1 MKFVNRDVCG
11 SSNIGTIW
19 LGDRV
24 VGWER
29 PPSFVRPVKA
39 GKGGNKHK
47 HKHKH
52 KHTSHLAPL
61 SKQRVR
67 AEKSTR

>member
-1 MKFVNRDVCG
+1 MKFVDRDVCG

-24 VGWER
+24 D
-29 PPSFVRPVKA
+29 
-39 GKGGNKHK
+39 
-47 HKHKH
+47 
-52 KHTSHLAPL
+52 LAPL

-67 AEKSTR
+67 AEKATR

>member
-1 MKFVNRDVCG
+1 MKFVDRDVCG

-39 GKGGNKHK
+39 GKGGNKH
-47 HKHKH
+47 
-52 KHTSHLAPL
+52 TSHLAPL

-67 AEKSTR
+67 AEKATR

>member
-1 MKFVNRDVCG
+1 MKFVDRDVCG

-39 GKGGNKHK
+39 GNKHT
-47 HKHKH
+47 
-52 KHTSHLAPL
+52 HTSHLAPL

-67 AEKSTR
+67 AEKATR

>member
-1 MKFVNRDVCG
+1 MKFVDRDVCG
-11 SSNIGTIW
+11 SSNIGTIR

-47 HKHKH
+47 HKH
-52 KHTSHLAPL
+52 TSHLAPL

-67 AEKSTR
+67 AEKDTR

>member
-1 MKFVNRDVCG
+1 MKFVDRDVCG

-47 HKHKH
+47 HKH
-52 KHTSHLAPL
+52 TSHLAPL

-67 AEKSTR
+67 AEKDTR